1 MSLPATRHGG
11 FGGSVVNT
19 VDVAWI
25 LVSAALVLFMVPG
38 LALFYGGMSR
48 SKNMLNMLM
57 MNMVCLGIV
66 PVVWITIGY
75 TLSSSAGEGTSKWI
89 GNFDFAFLND
99 VPLVDGDGAS
109 PLLAVFFSLTFAS
122 ITPALISGAV
132 ADRMKFSAWV
142 VFVPIWLLLVF
153 VPAWAWVFR
162 SNGFLFARGSLD
174 FAGGT
179 VVHVAAGAAA
189 LATVLVL
196 GARRGWRSEPMP
208 PHNLPFTM
216 IGAGILWFGWFGFNA
231 GSALGVS
238 IVTVQAFVNTFIAGA
253 VAMLSWLIVERIID
267 GHATSLGAASGIVAG
282 LVGITPGAGF
292 MGTWGAACVGLI
304 AGAVCAMAVRLKFK
318 AGFDDAL
325 DVVGVH
331 LVGGLVGG
339 VMIGFFADSSIF
351 GEVNEEMDGLFA
363 GGGASLLI
371 EQIFAN
377 LFVLVFAF
385 VVTYIIAKA
394 LDMTIGLRV
403 DEEGEQIGLDQSE
416 HAETAYS

>member
-1 MSLPATRHGG
+1 M
-11 FGGSVVNT
+11 NT
-19 VDVAWI
+19 VDAAWV

-66 PVVWITIGY
+66 PVVWITFGY
-75 TLSSSAGEGTSKWI
+75 TLSSTGGDGTSKWI

-99 VPLVDGDGAS
+99 VPLVADDGTS
-109 PLLAVFFSLTFAS
+109 PLLLVFFGLTFAC

-132 ADRMKFSAWV
+132 ADRLKFSAWV
-142 VFVPIWLLLVF
+142 TFVPIWLLLVF
-153 VPAWAWVFR
+153 VPTWAWVWR
-162 SNGFLFARGSLD
+162 GNGFLAARGSLD

-189 LATVLVL
+189 LALVLVL
-196 GARRGWRSEPMP
+196 GPRRGWRNDPMP

-216 IGAGILWFGWFGFNA
+216 LGAGILWFGWFGFNA
-231 GSALGVS
+231 GSAFGVS
-238 IVTVQAFVNTFIAGA
+238 IVTVQAFVNTFTAGA
-253 VAMLSWLIVERIID
+253 VAMLSWLVVERLLD

-292 MGTWGAACVGLI
+292 LGTWGAVAVGLV
-304 AGAVCAMAVRLKFK
+304 AGGVCATAIRIKFK

-339 VMIGFFADSSIF
+339 VMIGFFADSEVF
-351 GEVNEEMDGLFA
+351 GPADEAADGLFA
-363 GGGASLLI
+363 GGGVELLV

-377 LFVLVFAF
+377 VFVLIFAF
-385 VVTYIIAKA
+385 VVTFAIAKA
-394 LDMTIGLRV
+394 LDVTIGLRA
-403 DEEGEQIGLDQSE
+403 DEEAEQIGLDQSE
-416 HAETAYS
+416 HAETAYN

>member
-1 MSLPATRHGG
+1 MLRGL
-11 FGGSVVNT
+11 SVDLNAI
-19 VDVAWI
+19 DAAWL

-66 PVVWITIGY
+66 PVVWVTFGY
-75 TLSSSAGEGTSKWI
+75 TLSSTGSNAWI
-89 GNFDFAFLND
+89 GGFENAFLSGIE
-99 VPLVDGDGAS
+99 LVAEDGTS
-109 PLLAVFFSLTFAS
+109 PLLGVFFAMTFAS

-132 ADRMKFSAWV
+132 ADRLKFSAWV
-142 VFVPIWLLLVF
+142 VFVPLWLLLVF

-162 SNGFLFARGSLD
+162 SDGFLYARGSLD

-179 VVHVAAGAAA
+179 VVHVAAGAASLA
-189 LATVLVL
+189 LVLVL
-196 GARRGWRSEPMP
+196 GPRKGWTSEAMP

-216 IGAGILWFGWFGFNA
+216 LGAGILWFGWFGFNA
-231 GSALGVS
+231 GSAFDVS
-238 IVTVQAFVNTFIAGA
+238 ATTVQAFVNTFIAGA
-253 VAMLSWLIVERIID
+253 VAMLSWLVVERLID

-292 MGTWGAACVGLI
+292 MGTWSAAAVGLF
-304 AGAVCAMAVRLKFK
+304 AGGLCALAVRLKFK
-318 AGFDDAL
+318 AGYDDAL

-339 VMIGFFADSSIF
+339 VLIGFFADSSIF
-351 GEVNEEMDGLFA
+351 GEANPAADGLFA
-363 GGGASLLI
+363 GGGGTLLF

-377 LFVLVFAF
+377 AFVLLFAF
-385 VVTYIIAKA
+385 VATFIIAKA

-403 DEEGEQIGLDQSE
+403 DEDAEQSGLDQSE

>member
-1 MSLPATRHGG
+1 MEEAIPLTSAL
-11 FGGSVVNT
+11 
-19 VDVAWI
+19 WI

-66 PVVWITIGY
+66 PVVWVLLGY
-75 TLSSSAGEGTSKWI
+75 SLSSTGDNQWLGSLD
-89 GNFDFAFLND
+89 NVFLQD
-99 VPLVDGDGAS
+99 VPLIADDGQSS
-109 PLLAVFFSLTFAS
+109 PLLNVFFALTFAS

-162 SNGFLFARGSLD
+162 PDVGFLTARGSLD

-179 VVHVAAGAAA
+179 VVHVAAGSASLA
-189 LATVLVL
+189 LVLVL
-196 GARRGWRSEPMP
+196 GKRRGWPEEPMP

-231 GSALGVS
+231 GSAFEVSGVA
-238 IVTVQAFVNTFIAGA
+238 VQAFVNTFMAAA
-253 VAMLSWLIVERIID
+253 VAMLAWLAVERIVD
-267 GHATSLGAASGIVAG
+267 GHATSLGGASGIVAG

-292 MGTWGAACVGLI
+292 MGTWGAMGVGLV
-304 AGAVCAMAVRLKFK
+304 AGSLCALAVRLKYRYR
-318 AGFDDAL
+318 FDDAL

-339 VMIGFFADSSIF
+339 VLIGVFAHSGLF
-351 GEVNEEMDGLFA
+351 GETNPEADGLLA
-363 GGGASLLI
+363 GGGAGLLL

-377 LFVLVFAF
+377 VFVLIFAF
-385 VVTYIIAKA
+385 VATYIIAKA

-403 DEEGEQIGLDQSE
+403 DEDAERIGLDRSE